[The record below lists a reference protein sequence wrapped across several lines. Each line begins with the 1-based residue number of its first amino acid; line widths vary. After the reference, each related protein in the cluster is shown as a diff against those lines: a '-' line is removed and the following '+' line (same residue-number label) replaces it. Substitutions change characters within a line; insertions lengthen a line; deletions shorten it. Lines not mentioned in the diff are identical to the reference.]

1 MTGRYKMN
9 VVELEEIISENEG
22 THLTDLLDSFMAVKL
37 PTESYAIV
45 NLKTKMLNYIDY
57 ELAEKLYK
65 TQNDQYHYA
74 KAQFWAENQYG
85 DAGED

>member
-1 MTGRYKMN
+1 MN
-9 VVELEEIISENEG
+9 IAKIEEIIRTN
-22 THLTDLLDSFMAVKL
+22 TDTNLTDLLDGFTAVKL

-45 NLKTKMLNYIDY
+45 NLKTKVMSYIDHK
-57 ELAEKLYK
+57 LAEKLYK

-74 KAQFWAENQYG
+74 KAQFWAENQFG

>member
-1 MTGRYKMN
+1 MN
-9 VVELEEIISENEG
+9 VVELEEIIMTNTG
-22 THLTDLLDSFMAVKL
+22 TNLTDLLDSFMAVKL
-37 PTESYAIV
+37 PTESYAII
-45 NLKTKMLNYIDY
+45 NLKTKVINYIDP

-85 DAGED
+85 EAGED